1 MTIKVEKNSTHILLK
16 DKTEKV
22 LVLGYEEIRLH
33 GFQVVDHIVED
44 VITKLEKLEEVFVSG
59 DTLEAKM
66 IARKIEDKIKREVI
80 LLSN

>member
-44 VITKLEKLEEVFVSG
+44 AIIKLEKLEEVFMSG

-80 LLSN
+80 MLSN